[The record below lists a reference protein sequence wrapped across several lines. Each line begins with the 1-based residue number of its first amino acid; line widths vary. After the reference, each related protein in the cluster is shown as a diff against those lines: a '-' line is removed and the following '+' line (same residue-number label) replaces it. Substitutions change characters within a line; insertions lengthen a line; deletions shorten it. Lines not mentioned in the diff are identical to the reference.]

1 MSGYLTH
8 LLPLMPVFICKSHPD
23 SEICFTEIN
32 RKHNFL
38 FIHIYLCHPASFNL
52 TVFLFKIGLLAGCES
67 ETIVSVTQ
75 NAQSRGSRSSRSLR
89 PVQET

>member
-1 MSGYLTH
+1 MSGYQTH
-8 LLPLMPVFICKSHPD
+8 LLPVMPVFICKSHPD

-52 TVFLFKIGLLAGCES
+52 AVFLFKIGLLAGCES
-67 ETIVSVTQ
+67 EPH
-75 NAQSRGSRSSRSLR
+75 SLSNSECSEQR
-89 PVQET
+89 TTGL